1 MTDTLLSAARSPIR
15 IGDTVMVCYPMA
27 DQTNNPARKL
37 DGQEFTVRSI
47 HRVPESKNSKVTRQY
62 YELDGAVSKLGV
74 HYGFLDDEL
83 MKL

>member
-1 MTDTLLSAARSPIR
+1 MTELTATKGPIR
-15 IGDTVMVCYPMA
+15 IGDIVMVSYPMA

-62 YELDGAVSKLGV
+62 YELDGAVSKMGV
-74 HYGFLDDEL
+74 HYGFLEDEL